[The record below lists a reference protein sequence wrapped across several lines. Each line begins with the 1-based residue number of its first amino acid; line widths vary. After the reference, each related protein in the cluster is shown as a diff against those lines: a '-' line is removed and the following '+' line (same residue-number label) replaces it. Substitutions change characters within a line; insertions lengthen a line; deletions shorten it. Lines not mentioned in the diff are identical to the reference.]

1 VNNRFKRRI
10 LYSKG
15 VVVIKKFVV
24 INATYIAEIDET
36 ILNNHG
42 DDSIW
47 EHFDDDF
54 PLCIVPY
61 TTLEAEHESSSMVV
75 LEPSTMN
82 CFRCY
87 KCNRWITNK
96 DRFDYIESL
105 MKSYIINDKMYCPEC
120 FELEK

>member
-1 VNNRFKRRI
+1 MLI

-15 VVVIKKFVV
+15 VVGIKKFVV

-54 PLCIVPY
+54 PLCIVPS
-61 TTLEAEHESSSMVV
+61 TTLEAEHESIV
-75 LEPSTMN
+75 
-82 CFRCY
+82 
-87 KCNRWITNK
+87 
-96 DRFDYIESL
+96 FDAISVTDGL
-105 MKSYIINDKMYCPEC
+105 QIRTGSII
-120 FELEK
+120 